1 MKKLVLLLLSTLP
14 ALSGCETVVEVD
26 TPPHT
31 PRLSLNYT
39 LSNQPPTAAYRQAFG
54 WRDLFVSA
62 SQSVLEV
69 QELQGRPDATVEL
82 LDDAGQ
88 VVEQFRPTS
97 RPGYVYGPN
106 NRLDSLRGYYA
117 PVRGFVGEPGGT
129 YTLRATAPGLETVAA
144 TLTLPAPAVMEAG
157 SFTVRQTDPNDPN
170 DPSYA
175 GYRPGRLTFSLLDEA
190 ATADY
195 YLAYARVLNR
205 EGRPWGTVQRDY
217 NVDTGVDGPVE
228 VNLDRFQLSEGG
240 NNYGQGQFPFGDA
253 GGNGQRLTLS
263 ADVVLQYSG
272 GFDPTN
278 PTRTIPEPGYVEI
291 IVSSI
296 TPDTY
301 RFYQSVQRYSDTDG
315 NPFAEP
321 APLYSN
327 LRTGYGLF
335 GGATDVTYRIPL

>member
-1 MKKLVLLLLSTLP
+1 MKNILAFLACAVLT
-14 ALSGCETVVEVD
+14 LSGCETTVEVD

-39 LSNQPPTAAYRQAFG
+39 LSNQPPTVAYRQAFG
-54 WRDLFVSA
+54 WRDMFVSA

-69 QELQGRPDATVEL
+69 QELKGRPDATVQL
-82 LDDAGQ
+82 LDEAGQ
-88 VVEQFRPTS
+88 VVEQFRSVP
-97 RPGYVYGPN
+97 RPGYFYNPN
-106 NRLDSLRGYYA
+106 DPDSLRGYYA
-117 PVRGFVGEPGGT
+117 PVRGFVGEPGRT
-129 YTLRATAPGLETVAA
+129 YTLRAAAPGLDAVEA
-144 TLTLPAPAVMEAG
+144 TLTLPTPALIETG
-157 SFTVRQTDPNDPN
+157 SFSVRPTDPNA
-170 DPSYA
+170 PSYA
-175 GYRPGRLTFSLLDEA
+175 GYQPGRLTFSLLDEA
-190 ATADY
+190 TTVDY
-195 YLAYARVLNR
+195 YLAYARVLTR

-228 VNLDRFQLSEGG
+228 VTLNRFQLSEGG

-253 GGNGQRLTLS
+253 GGNGQRLALS

-278 PTRTIPEPGYVEI
+278 PNRMIPVPGYVEI

-301 RFYQSVQRYSDTDG
+301 RFYQSVQRYYDTDG

-327 LRTGYGLF
+327 LRPGYGLF